1 MADQQPIDDA
11 LLGKFLAGETDPAE
25 SARVRQWLISR
36 NAGISEPSHDDFAK
50 FERIWNAAKQ
60 EQAPASS
67 RKSRKSTSLVE
78 NVDTDA
84 AWKSVQQK
92 MRIIDGR
99 TEDAPTVRALP
110 SQRTESDGF
119 WRQTSYR
126 VAAVLALVMSLGWL
140 VYQFRYMGHD
150 NPAIHT
156 VTLVTGDR
164 QLRKTLPDGSRIVL
178 NRHSTLTYPAAFA
191 DERRDVTLNGEA
203 FFDVTPDPDRPFR
216 IQARPTVVQVLGTS
230 FSVRAYDNNVSVAVQ
245 TGKVRFSSGNKALL
259 LTKDQQATFDEQ
271 TDTIRRAAQL
281 APNAF
286 AYKTG
291 LLVFDNE
298 PLVKVVQTINQFY
311 SADVQLAS
319 TRLDN
324 CRLKTRFDKMS
335 LDEVVAVTAETLG
348 LQVRHEGKSII
359 LDGAGCR

>member
-1 MADQQPIDDA
+1 MADQHPIDDA

-25 SARVRQWLISR
+25 SARVRQWLLSR
-36 NAGISEPSHDDFAK
+36 NAGISEPTHDDFAK

-60 EQAPASS
+60 GQRASKKGKTSTDLEQPD
-67 RKSRKSTSLVE
+67 
-78 NVDTDA
+78 VDTDA
-84 AWKSVQQK
+84 AWKSVQQR
-92 MRIIDGR
+92 MRSIDGR
-99 TEDAPTVRALP
+99 AENGAAIKPLP
-110 SQRTESDGF
+110 SQVTEPDSL
-119 WRQTSYR
+119 WRQTGYR
-126 VAAVLALVMSLGWL
+126 VAAVLALVVSLGWL

-203 FFDVTPDPDRPFR
+203 FFDVTPDPNRPFR

-230 FSVRAYDNNVSVAVQ
+230 FTVRAYDNNVSVAVQ
-245 TGKVRFSSGNKALL
+245 TGKVRFSSGRKAVL

-298 PLVKVVQTINQFY
+298 PLASVIQTINQFY
-311 SADVQLAS
+311 NSDVQLANA
-319 TRLDN
+319 RLDN